1 VRLSESV
8 SDGFFFRIKTRERS
22 TSEFVVCETS
32 KRMLVG
38 VSLIIVICIWLSFI
52 LCLLLW
58 LLFGLLVTL
67 FKQSQTVL
75 VLGE

>member
-1 VRLSESV
+1 
-8 SDGFFFRIKTRERS
+8 
-22 TSEFVVCETS
+22 
-32 KRMLVG
+32 MLVG

-52 LCLLLW
+52 LCLLWW

-75 VLGE
+75 VLGV